1 MTIHKE
7 SQIISQFDGISP
19 ISCDCV
25 LWNPWIEKSKA
36 LNDMDDDGYLNFV
49 CVEPG
54 VVNDYV
60 TIQPNQALNL
70 IQTLTPNE

>member
-1 MTIHKE
+1 MTVHKQA
-7 SQIISQFDGISP
+7 QIISQFDGSAP

-36 LNDMDDDGYLNFV
+36 LSDMDDEGYLQFV

-54 VVNDYV
+54 VVSDYITV
-60 TIQPNQALNL
+60 QPNQALNL
-70 IQTLTPNE
+70 YQILTPSD